1 MADIRQGTVETGAGP
16 ITFLAGGTPAP
27 DRPALVLLHG
37 IQGSAS
43 AWRAVMEPLAEDG
56 QVFAPNLRG
65 RGGSHT
71 PDRLEDYTPA
81 GFAADVDAFAAT
93 IDGPFVLVGWSMG
106 VLVALEYVARYG
118 TDRLAGL
125 GLVGGSAHPGGD
137 CHWFRGE
144 TPDAIATEAA
154 ARAKALNLTETATPF
169 AVAGS
174 WLAARAADHRAT
186 LARVDVPTLVL
197 HGTDDDQC
205 PLSHGRVIADGIAGA
220 ELAVWPGCGHNPMA
234 HDPAGVAVAL
244 GTLRGR
250 A

>member
-16 ITFLAGGTPAP
+16 ITFLSGGTPAAG
-27 DRPALVLLHG
+27 RPALVLLHG

-43 AWRAVMEPLAEDG
+43 AWRAVMERLADE
-56 QVFAPNLRG
+56 VHVLAPNLRG
-65 RGGSHT
+65 RAGSHA

-81 GFAADVDAFAAT
+81 GFAADVAAFADT

-106 VLVALEYVARYG
+106 VLVALEYVATCG
-118 TDRLAGL
+118 TGRLAGL
-125 GLVGGSAHPGGD
+125 GLVGGSAHPGGE
-137 CHWFRGE
+137 CHWFRSE
-144 TPDAIATEAA
+144 TPGAIAEEAA

-174 WLAARAADHRAT
+174 WLAARAGDHRAT

-205 PLSHGRVIADGIAGA
+205 PLPHGRLIADGIPGA
-220 ELAVWPGCGHNPMA
+220 ELTVWTGCGHNPMA
-234 HDPAGVAVAL
+234 HDPAGVAAAL
-244 GTLRGR
+244 AAFLRR
-250 A
+250 V

>member
-1 MADIRQGTVETGAGP
+1 MADIRQGAIEASAGP
-16 ITFLAGGTPAP
+16 ITFLSGGTPAAGK
-27 DRPALVLLHG
+27 PALVLLHG

-43 AWRAVMEPLAEDG
+43 AWRAVMERLADE
-56 QVFAPNLRG
+56 VHVLAPNLRG

-81 GFAADVDAFAAT
+81 GFAADVAAFAAA
-93 IDGPFVLVGWSMG
+93 IDGPFALVGWSMG
-106 VLVALEYVARYG
+106 VLVALGYVATYG
-118 TDRLAGL
+118 TGRLAAL
-125 GLVGGSAHPGGD
+125 GLVGGSAHPGGE
-137 CHWFRGE
+137 CPWFRGE
-144 TPDAIATEAA
+144 TPDAIAEEAA

-174 WLAARAADHRAT
+174 WLAARKADHRAT

-205 PLSHGRVIADGIAGA
+205 PPSHGRLIADGIAGA

-234 HDPAGVAVAL
+234 HDPAGVAAAL
-244 GTLRGR
+244 AALARR